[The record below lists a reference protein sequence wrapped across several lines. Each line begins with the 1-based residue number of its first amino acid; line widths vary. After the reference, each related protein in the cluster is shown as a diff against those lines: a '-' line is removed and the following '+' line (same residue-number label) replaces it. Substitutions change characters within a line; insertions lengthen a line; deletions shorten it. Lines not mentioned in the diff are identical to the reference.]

1 MMKIDIDVIKGC
13 IAIIDICSNRGAFKG
28 EELQGVGGLR
38 QSLLAA
44 LEPKDKQV
52 NDEKIKKEKK

>member
-28 EELQGVGGLR
+28 EELHGVGGLR

-44 LEPKDKQV
+44 VELKDKQA
-52 NDEKIKKEKK
+52 DENKIKKEKK

>member
-1 MMKIDIDVIKGC
+1 MKIDIDVIKGC

-38 QSLLAA
+38 QRLLAA
-44 LEPKDKQV
+44 LEQKDK
-52 NDEKIKKEKK
+52 DADEEKIKKEKK

>member
-1 MMKIDIDVIKGC
+1 MKIDIDVIKGM

-28 EELQGVGGLR
+28 EELQGIGGIR

-44 LEPKDKQV
+44 LEPKANAV
-52 NDEKIKKEKK
+52 AEEKIKKEKK

>member
-1 MMKIDIDVIKGC
+1 MHVDIDVIKGC

-52 NDEKIKKEKK
+52 DEDKIKKEKK

>member
-1 MMKIDIDVIKGC
+1 MQVDIDVIKGC

-52 NDEKIKKEKK
+52 DEEKIKKEKK